1 MIEKEHSVKQSLGL
15 LEVSGLALAI
25 CCADAMA
32 KAASITLVGLE
43 KTNGSGWTVIKIA
56 GDVASV
62 QSAIITGAHLAEQQ
76 DGLVAHKVIARPGEG
91 ILSRAMAATPAPVPA
106 PVTVSVPE
114 PVPVPIEEPET
125 EVVVEE
131 SAPEAAPEDG
141 IISCNLCLDPACK
154 RQKGEPRSLCLH
166 SGKRG

>member
-1 MIEKEHSVKQSLGL
+1 MKQSLGL

-25 CCADAMA
+25 SCADAMA

-43 KTNGSGWTVIKIA
+43 KTNGSGWTVIKIT

-62 QSAIITGAHLAEQQ
+62 QSAIITGAHSAEQQ
-76 DGLVAHKVIARPGEG
+76 TGLVAYKVIARPGEG
-91 ILSRAMAATPAPVPA
+91 ILSRATVAAPAPMPAPVEE
-106 PVTVSVPE
+106 T
-114 PVPVPIEEPET
+114 EPET

-131 SAPEAAPEDG
+131 SVTETPSDDG

-154 RQKGEPRSLCLH
+154 RQKGEARSLCLH

>member
-1 MIEKEHSVKQSLGL
+1 MKQSLGL

-25 CCADAMA
+25 SCADVMA

-43 KTNGSGWTVIKIA
+43 KTHGSGWTVIKIT

-62 QSAIITGAHLAEQQ
+62 QSAIITGASFADLRH
-76 DGLVAHKVIARPGEG
+76 GLVAQKVIARPGEG
-91 ILSRAMAATPAPVPA
+91 ILSRATVVKPSPVP
-106 PVTVSVPE
+106 PPSL
-114 PVPVPIEEPET
+114 EPET

-131 SAPEAAPEDG
+131 SIPETEPEDRE
-141 IISCNLCLDPACK
+141 ISCNLCLDPACT

-166 SGKRG
+166 SGK